1 MQGIRIDTVTLIN
14 SSVVQPSYL
23 RKKPG
28 AKMQTTPRV
37 SRSWGC
43 LPKGG
48 GSSERDMKTTGE
60 ETVDNDRQL
69 TQPIVTEKTAKRE
82 AALLV
87 LQR

>member
-1 MQGIRIDTVTLIN
+1 MQGIRIDAVTLIN
-14 SSVVQPSYL
+14 LSVVQPSYL

-37 SRSWGC
+37 SRSRGC

-60 ETVDNDRQL
+60 ETVDNDCHL